1 MDKCAKNE
9 YCVANGTTRKACS
22 PGTEFSAGRETCRC
36 ADGSRELLFSR
47 NDPTDVLCLTIS
59 NLTLL
64 VLPLILFFGA
74 TLLLLVF
81 RRWSARCRC
90 TAPDIHDAY
99 WDKVSA
105 GKVFSLAVSAAS
117 FVAAVVGTT
126 ALDGKLFALGIL
138 QIVVVIVGNGFVA
151 HRIVER
157 ERAAGRF
164 DDNTVQTF
172 SRDFALLK
180 ILSWTNLDVLELYPW
195 REPVERYL
203 GLPSVDVLKSTLASV
218 AFRDVPHLALQAAN
232 AALIEHDAWRTSVI
246 KLSICFSSLSLLVGV
261 TRKLLIVSSE
271 RYRHAED
278 ALATGGELA
287 GVRALFNLARPFG
300 SRADAVPQRE
310 VARVLDQLGFGVGEI
325 AGLYTVDDGD
335 GENTGLG
342 VSGPL
347 LDKASDE
354 HGIVTWQHFLVM
366 YQTLKDRTVAAD
378 AAAAKAQARAELEQQ
393 FAAKVARIEAEMAL
407 FRDRCTSN
415 AGEPVA
421 VDVGGD
427 GRQHGEQWRRAEI
440 RQIQQEHAAGQAD
453 LQQRL
458 ARQKEEQHAKLE
470 QRLATRRTS
479 TLQRKTS
486 TVGRVAGAL
495 RHAVSSVA
503 TGLGLGGVTRFKFD
517 ARAEAEYDAYTMQ
530 HSGRRLGGG
539 AAEGGIARAWSFGT
553 PTLRRASG
561 VVSRGLA
568 KLDLFSTAPSMHR
581 RVSAGASVAPETAVG
596 QAQGGPQVV
605 PRRRMSARGMLTLGK
620 GLFASLRRK
629 ASAVPGVPSI
639 EEGAVAETETREPE
653 AASRSLPGSRP
664 VGIARAMGLPGA
676 VPPRPAGPAPAQAAT
691 PRAKPA
697 AVLPAG
703 EDGGE
708 EGTARERREAN
719 MHLTS
724 AHTSK

>member
-1 MDKCAKNE
+1 
-9 YCVANGTTRKACS
+9 
-22 PGTEFSAGRETCRC
+22 
-36 ADGSRELLFSR
+36 
-47 NDPTDVLCLTIS
+47 
-59 NLTLL
+59 
-64 VLPLILFFGA
+64 
-74 TLLLLVF
+74 
-81 RRWSARCRC
+81 
-90 TAPDIHDAY
+90 
-99 WDKVSA
+99 
-105 GKVFSLAVSAAS
+105 
-117 FVAAVVGTT
+117 
-126 ALDGKLFALGIL
+126 
-138 QIVVVIVGNGFVA
+138 
-151 HRIVER
+151 
-157 ERAAGRF
+157 
-164 DDNTVQTF
+164 
-172 SRDFALLK
+172 
-180 ILSWTNLDVLELYPW
+180 
-195 REPVERYL
+195 
-203 GLPSVDVLKSTLASV
+203 
-218 AFRDVPHLALQAAN
+218 
-232 AALIEHDAWRTSVI
+232 
-246 KLSICFSSLSLLVGV
+246 
-261 TRKLLIVSSE
+261 
-271 RYRHAED
+271 
-278 ALATGGELA
+278 
-287 GVRALFNLARPFG
+287 
-300 SRADAVPQRE
+300 
-310 VARVLDQLGFGVGEI
+310 
-325 AGLYTVDDGD
+325 
-335 GENTGLG
+335 
-342 VSGPL
+342 
-347 LDKASDE
+347 
-354 HGIVTWQHFLVM
+354 
-366 YQTLKDRTVAAD
+366 
-378 AAAAKAQARAELEQQ
+378 
-393 FAAKVARIEAEMAL
+393 
-407 FRDRCTSN
+407 
-415 AGEPVA
+415 VA

-539 AAEGGIARAWSFGT
+539 TTERGGARPWSYGA
-553 PTLRRASG
+553 PALRRASG

-639 EEGAVAETETREPE
+639 EEGAVAATTETREPE
-653 AASRSLPGSRP
+653 AASRSVPGSRP
-664 VGIARAMGLPGA
+664 VGIAWAMGLPGA
-676 VPPRPAGPAPAQAAT
+676 VPPRPAGPAPAQAAAM

-703 EDGGE
+703 GDGGE

-719 MHLTS
+719 MQALKEET
-724 AHTSK
+724 ARLMAQ